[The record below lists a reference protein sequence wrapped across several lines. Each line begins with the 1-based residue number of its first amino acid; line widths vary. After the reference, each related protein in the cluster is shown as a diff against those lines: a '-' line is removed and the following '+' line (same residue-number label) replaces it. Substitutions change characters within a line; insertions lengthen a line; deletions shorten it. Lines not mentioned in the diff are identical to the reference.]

1 MVQKVYPW
9 EVGATLELHTQRKH
23 KILAEY
29 FRQYILVRCANP
41 NQRRFRLAVVDGFA
55 GGGRYA
61 CGTRGS
67 PLIFIEELQ
76 AAVDEINIGR
86 AAQKMPLLAV
96 DCLLLLNDAD
106 SKVVKLL
113 QSHVAPV
120 IADARSRCPQLHL
133 TVEYSE
139 LSFESAYPAMRE
151 KIRAGG
157 YQNVLFNLDQCGHSH
172 VEPKTLIDIMAGA
185 PSAEIFF
192 TFVVD
197 ALLTYLNKREPAKLK
212 RRLAAIGVT
221 KIDALE
227 EVQSNTAWLG
237 TAEKLVFEALQG
249 CAKFVSPFSIHNP
262 NGWRYWLIHLAGNH
276 RARQVYN
283 DVLHS
288 NASSQAHFGRSGL
301 NMLSYNPAKEGALY
315 LFDKDDRASA
325 REELMEDIPRVIA
338 RAGDTMTVLE
348 FYETVYNLTPAHND
362 DINST
367 IIDNPDLE
375 VATEAGGE
383 RRRAHTIQVTDTIRL
398 KSQIS
403 LPFLLPKRD

>member
-1 MVQKVYPW
+1 MVQKFYSW
-9 EVGATLELHTQRKH
+9 ETGATLEPHTRRKH

-29 FRQYILVRCANP
+29 FREYVRVRCGNP
-41 NQRRFRLAVVDGFA
+41 NQRRFRLAVADGFA

-61 CGTRGS
+61 CGSRGS
-67 PLIFIEELQ
+67 PLIFIEELR

-106 SKVVKLL
+106 PKVIQLL

-120 IADARSRCPQLHL
+120 ISQTRDECPQLQL
-133 TVEYSE
+133 SVEYSE
-139 LSFESAYPAMRE
+139 LPFENAYPAMRE
-151 KIRAGG
+151 RIRSGG

-172 VEPKTLIDIMAGA
+172 VDPKTLIDIMTGA

-197 ALLTYLNKREPAKLK
+197 ALLAYLHKKEPAKLK
-212 RRLAAIGVT
+212 RQLGAIGVT
-221 KIDALE
+221 KIDELE
-227 EVQSNTAWLG
+227 EVQSNPAWLG

-262 NGWRYWLIHLAGNH
+262 KGWRYWLIHLAGNH

-283 DVLHS
+283 NVLHS

-301 NMLSYNPAKEGALY
+301 NMLSYNPAKEGVLY
-315 LFDKDDRASA
+315 LFEEDDRTAA

-338 RAGDTMTVLE
+338 RAGDTMSVLE

-362 DINST
+362 DINSA

-375 VATEAGGE
+375 VATETGGE
-383 RRRAHTIQVTDTIRL
+383 RRRAHTIHVSDTIRL

-403 LPFLLPKRD
+403 FPFLLPRRD